1 LFSQCPQFL
10 SGENPGDEKMVQIA
24 REYLEELGIINTQ
37 FAIIKHTDKAHLHLH
52 ILANM
57 VDNDS
62 KSIKDNWIGLRGKK
76 VAQQLT
82 RKYLLIPA
90 EGKNLKL
97 THLDAL
103 SQSEA
108 DKYKIYQAI
117 SENLPY
123 CRTME
128 DLERR
133 LLKLGIETQ
142 YKYKGKTSEIQG
154 ISFKIGNVCFK
165 GSQVDRQFSFGGL
178 QKTLAIQLK
187 QELQERRP
195 QIPKQDQASRSK
207 RIALKKAAPLSK
219 GPGEEQTPGTA
230 QGWGK
235 ALDIL
240 MKPEPGGESVPYEL
254 SQDYRRKRKKK
265 RPRL

>member
-1 LFSQCPQFL
+1 LDAEGVRGYDFKLMAEDFILQSSLRPSKTQACFHSAL
-10 SGENPGDEKMVQIA
+10 SFYPGENPGDEKMVQIA
-24 REYLEELGIINTQ
+24 REYLEKLNITNTQ

-57 VDNDS
+57 VDNNG
-62 KSIKDNWIGLRGKK
+62 KPIKDNWIGLRGKK

-97 THLDAL
+97 THLEAL

-117 SENLPY
+117 SENLPL

-128 DLERR
+128 DLEKR
-133 LLKLGIETQ
+133 LLQLGIETQ

-154 ISFKIGNVCFK
+154 ISFKIDNTCFK

-178 QKTLAIQLK
+178 QKALAMQLK
-187 QELQERRP
+187 QELQERPP
-195 QIPKQDQASRSK
+195 QIPKLDQASRSK
-207 RIALKKAAPLSK
+207 RIVLKKATQLSK
-219 GPGEEQTPGTA
+219 GPGEEQTSGTA
-230 QGWGK
+230 QG
-235 ALDIL
+235 
-240 MKPEPGGESVPYEL
+240 
-254 SQDYRRKRKKK
+254 
-265 RPRL
+265 